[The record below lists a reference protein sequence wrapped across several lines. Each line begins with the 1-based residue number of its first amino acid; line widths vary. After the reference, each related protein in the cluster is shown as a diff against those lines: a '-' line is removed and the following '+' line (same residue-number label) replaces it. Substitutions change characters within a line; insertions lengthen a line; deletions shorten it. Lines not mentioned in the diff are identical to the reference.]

1 METKKKPEQKPEPT
15 YGTVFSEEIQRKIVA
30 MLIYDQQ
37 SWPEPAESLKP
48 EYFENPVLSD
58 SVRVIKNYVKR
69 FGHPPTAEELLQELD
84 FFLNASKVPL
94 PAGEYR
100 AQLQSVLK
108 DYQDTDFAYI
118 RGLVGNFRKRQES
131 RLAII
136 QTLNILEEGR
146 DLDAIDGLWER
157 VKSIDVTGGPE
168 KKLDY
173 VMASDV
179 PEESLEWLWQNTF
192 PKAGLSV
199 LCGMPESGKSW
210 FLTMVAARI
219 SSGLP
224 FPKKDHLPVEKG
236 RVLILQS
243 EDSWAQTVRRRL
255 EWEGADLSNVALVKG
270 VKDRNEEIRPVDLS
284 TDLATVKHTMNE
296 LGGGGLIIVDPLDMY
311 VGLYGRMDTNKAH
324 DVRMALRPLEEFIE
338 KEKVTVIGLMHLN
351 KKEDASAI
359 FRLSGSGAW
368 AQVPRVIWTI
378 IRDREDPELF
388 HFLALK
394 NNTIPWEDKMEAQF
408 CFRIPK
414 GVDRIEVA
422 PDVEPI
428 SVQEALQ
435 PETPEDARE
444 RKSKRELAET
454 ILEGLEKDYGD
465 QQEGIPANVIQ
476 EGAKEIGRMTWK
488 RVRDARGWT
497 TRQMPW
503 GWMWYPPHK

>member
-1 METKKKPEQKPEPT
+1 METKKKPEQEPEPT
-15 YGTVFSEEIQRKIVA
+15 FGRVYDQETQRKIVA
-30 MLIYDQQ
+30 WLIYDQKA
-37 SWPEPAESLKP
+37 WPEPANRIKS
-48 EYFENPVLSD
+48 EYFDNPVNRD
-58 SVRVIKNYVKR
+58 IVRLIKGYVK
-69 FGHPPTAEELLQELD
+69 GYNHLPTQKELLQELEL
-84 FFLNASKVPL
+84 FLNHSVNL
-94 PAGEYR
+94 PPEEYHS
-100 AQLQSVLK
+100 QLRS
-108 DYQDTDFAYI
+108 
-118 RGLVGNFRKRQES
+118 
-131 RLAII
+131 
-136 QTLNILEEGR
+136 ILEEFEGTDFTYAR
-146 DLDAIDGLWER
+146 DKAMEFVKFQAVRNAIIKSLDILEGDQNYETMRGVLNSALD
-157 VKSIDVTGGPE
+157 IDVAGGPE
-168 KKLDY
+168 EKLDF

-219 SSGLP
+219 SSGRP

-255 EWEGADLSNVALVKG
+255 EWEGADLSNVAFVKG

-284 TDLATVKHTMNE
+284 TDLATVKHTMNA

-311 VGLYGRMDTNKAH
+311 VGLYGRMDANKAH
-324 DVRMALRPLEEFIE
+324 DVRVALRPLEEFIE

-454 ILEGLEKDYGD
+454 ILEGLEKDYSD

-476 EGAKEIGRMTWK
+476 EGVKEIGRMTWK